1 MLQYIITYIII
12 AGAVAYSTYQAFLFF
27 KPSKGKQGG
36 GCAGCSGGCGLKS
49 EIRINLQQKE
59 NFNFMKIDGIVK

>member
-12 AGAVAYSTYQAFLFF
+12 AGAVAYSAHQAFLFF
-27 KPSKGKQGG
+27 KPSEEKHGG

-49 EIRINLQQKE
+49 EIRTKLQEKE
-59 NFNFMKIDGIVK
+59 KFNFMKIDGIDK